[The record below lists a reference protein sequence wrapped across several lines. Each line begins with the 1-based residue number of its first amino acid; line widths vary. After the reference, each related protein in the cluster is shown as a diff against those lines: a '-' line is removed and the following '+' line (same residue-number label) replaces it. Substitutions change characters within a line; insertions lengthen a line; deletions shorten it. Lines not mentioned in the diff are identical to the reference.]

1 METNQMKYM
10 HTQKGFTLVE
20 LLVVIGIIAVLSVVV
35 ILTLNPAELLRQA
48 RDSNRISDLATMKSA
63 LSLYLAD
70 VATPVL
76 APTYTTCHISQ
87 SPGTVA
93 NARCGYL
100 FATSTSGGAITA
112 MTSSTAANY
121 RKVNASG
128 WIPVDLNGISSGAPV
143 GNLPVD
149 PINNSTYYYAYAA
162 SSTLTF
168 EIDAA
173 RLESTKYTSGSNDV
187 VSTDGGDNGNAYEV
201 GTAPGLAL

>member
-1 METNQMKYM
+1 MS
-10 HTQKGFTLVE
+10 TQKGFTLVE

-76 APTYTTCHISQ
+76 ATSYTTCYM
-87 SPGTVA
+87 SPSLGNATTT
-93 NARCGYL
+93 ARCGGL
-100 FATSTSGGAITA
+100 FSASGVIVATSSIASG
-112 MTSSTAANY
+112 SY
-121 RKVNASG
+121 RKVDGTG
-128 WIPVDLNGISSGAPV
+128 WIPVNQTQISSGAPV

-149 PINNSTYYYAYAA
+149 PINNATYYYAYAA
-162 SSTLTF
+162 SSSLTF
-168 EIDAA
+168 ELDAA
-173 RLESTKYTSGSNDV
+173 ALESTKYTTGANKVIDN
-187 VSTDGGDNGNAYEV
+187 DGGDSNTAYEV